1 MVAFRRERR
10 ETQAVNAM
18 QATAQDA
25 GVDPQEAAR
34 RDARARDYA
43 HALRHS
49 RRVRFLR
56 RAIPIGAGLSVALL
70 VAVTWFNPFARYG
83 GLSLGPISVSGTRV
97 VMDAPRLRGFQD
109 ETRPY
114 EVTADE
120 ASQDIREPHLIDL
133 RELRARITLDDA
145 GNTARVEA
153 AEGRFDTQ
161 AEELILSRDVRVV
174 SSDGYTIDLRSAE
187 IDFRSGEVT
196 SSEPVQVHFRDGTI
210 AARGLRVREGG
221 AVITFEGRV
230 ESIIAA
236 PDLRSPQ
243 AQAADQAPDQAA
255 DSANSE
261 SP

>member
-1 MVAFRRERR
+1 M
-10 ETQAVNAM
+10 NAT
-18 QATAQDA
+18 QATAHD
-25 GVDPQEAAR
+25 GGLDRREAAR
-34 RDARARDYA
+34 RAARARDYA
-43 HALRHS
+43 LALRHS

-56 RAIPIGAGLSVALL
+56 RAIPIGASLSVALL

-97 VMDAPRLRGFQD
+97 VMDAPRLRGFQG

-120 ASQDIREPHLIDL
+120 ASQDVREPHLIDL

-161 AEELILSRDVRVV
+161 AEQLFLRREVRVV

-187 IDFRSGEVT
+187 IDFKSGEVT
-196 SSEPVQVHFRDGTI
+196 SAEPVKVHFRDGTI
-210 AARGLRVREGG
+210 TARGLHVREGG

-243 AQAADQAPDQAA
+243 AIEQ
-255 DSANSE
+255 STGSTRSE

>member
-1 MVAFRRERR
+1 MVGFRRERR
-10 ETQAVNAM
+10 DMQAVNAM
-18 QATAQDA
+18 QATAHD
-25 GVDPQEAAR
+25 GNVDPQEAAR
-34 RDARARDYA
+34 RAARARDYA

-97 VMDAPRLRGFQD
+97 VMDAPRLRGFQN
-109 ETRPY
+109 ESRPY

-133 RELRARITLDDA
+133 RELRARITVDEA
-145 GNTARVEA
+145 GTTARVEA

-161 AEELILSRDVRVV
+161 AEHLVLSRDVRVV
-174 SSDGYTIDLRSAE
+174 SSDGYTLDLRSAE
-187 IDFRSGEVT
+187 IDFKSGEVT
-196 SSEPVQVHFRDGTI
+196 SSEPVQLHFREGTI
-210 AARGLRVREGG
+210 AARSMRVLDGG
-221 AVITFEGRV
+221 AVIVFEGRV
-230 ESIIAA
+230 ESILAA
-236 PDLRSPQ
+236 PNLRSPQ
-243 AQAADQAPDQAA
+243 AQSNGQAT
-255 DSANSE
+255 DSVNRE